1 MSEYINIP
9 NVSVVIIFI
18 VFGMFVWQAYKV
30 RLLYKLIEKAINSE
44 DTLNALKDT
53 KIASIAESYA
63 QTICIDITER
73 KQTNTPALELFSEFS
88 TCSAHK
94 INLRLLDTAA
104 GTLVGL
110 GLWGTFLGLTL
121 GIKDFDSS
129 STQNIQKSIQL
140 LLSGMGTA
148 FITSLVGMLLS
159 MIYSFV
165 DKYWRNRLSKH
176 LHVLTKKLDS
186 LYYIDDRTLD
196 DLNEQALAKSIAS
209 TMKEIVEHEMRSV
222 VNALNEKL
230 TYNSESGEVTT
241 VANAIREILKENQE
255 QSKALKSF
263 STDLAMELNNGF
275 DEVLSRQMQQKIL
288 PLMENVD
295 ATTKAIVEHIDQMA
309 SQVSSPATDM
319 IQVVIDELKTSM
331 SEMMR
336 EFSSGLSNTATNEL
350 ETLAHQLSSAAQSM
364 SDFPN
369 NLAHIS
375 STLQVTIE
383 EVKNAVSE
391 ISNTSANANST
402 AMQQMQEQIT
412 FATGAISN
420 AISEVKDVMSGLTQS
435 SQEQNEQM
443 INKLAEAAEKM
454 GTYLTE
460 TTTTLSSQ
468 VKDSIRDIVDDINDK
483 QTHMLSLQEETITQI
498 KGTITG
504 VTQNAQ
510 EQSSQMVEKLAEAAE
525 KMGIFLTGTVTSLS
539 SSVQQSIKD
548 ISDDVSNKQA
558 DLIVLQEET
567 TAQTKRLLETFNYGL
582 DRLEKMNE
590 YITGTMN
597 MFQQAQGQITG
608 STAHLQTITGDM
620 KLATQL
626 FSKSQ
631 TDYAVKMEEMQ
642 RNSQHGIDAVTELL
656 KKSGETSE
664 DYVEKFETIRQGL
677 GSIFQQLQSG
687 LSEYSRTVQATTQKY
702 LDQYSTSLTQT
713 TDALSS
719 TIQQQNEVVEMLV
732 ESLNAKK
739 K

>member
-9 NVSVVIIFI
+9 NVSVVIILI

-30 RLLYKLIEKAINSE
+30 RLLYKLLEKATNSD
-44 DTLNALKDT
+44 DTLNALKET

-63 QTICIDITER
+63 ETICIDITER
-73 KQTNTPALELFSEFS
+73 KQTNTPALEIFSEFS

-110 GLWGTFLGLTL
+110 GLLGTFLGLTL

-159 MIYSFV
+159 MIYSFC

-209 TMKEIVEHEMRSV
+209 TMKEVVEHEMRSV

-230 TYNSESGEVTT
+230 TYNNESGEATT
-241 VANAIREILKENQE
+241 IANAIREILKENQE

-263 STDLAMELNNGF
+263 STDLAIELNNGF

-309 SQVSSPATDM
+309 SLVSSPATDM
-319 IQVVIDELKTSM
+319 IQTVVDELKNSM
-331 SEMMR
+331 SEMMK
-336 EFSSGLSNTATNEL
+336 EFSSGLSGSATNEL
-350 ETLAHQLSSAAQSM
+350 ETLAHQLGTAAQSM
-364 SDFPN
+364 ADFPN
-369 NLAHIS
+369 NMAHIS

-391 ISNTSANANST
+391 ISHTSANANST

-412 FATGAISN
+412 FATSAISA
-420 AISEVKDVMSGLTQS
+420 AIAEVKDVMSGISQS
-435 SQEQNEQM
+435 SQEQSNQM
-443 INKLAEAAEKM
+443 VSKLADAAEKM
-454 GTYLTE
+454 GTF
-460 TTTTLSSQ
+460 LS
-468 VKDSIRDIVDDINDK
+468 
-483 QTHMLSLQEETITQI
+483 
-498 KGTITG
+498 GTIST
-504 VTQNAQ
+504 
-510 EQSSQMVEKLAEAAE
+510 
-525 KMGIFLTGTVTSLS
+525 LS
-539 SSVQQSIKD
+539 SSVQQSVKSIT
-548 ISDDVSNKQA
+548 DDVNNKQA
-558 DLIVLQEET
+558 DLIALQEET
-567 TAQTKRLLETFNYGL
+567 TAQTKRLLETFNTGL

-626 FSKSQ
+626 FNKSQ

-642 RNSQHGIDAVTELL
+642 RNSQRGIDAVTELL
-656 KKSGETSE
+656 KNSGNLSE
-664 DYVEKFETIRQGL
+664 DYVEKFEIIRQGL

-702 LDQYSTSLTQT
+702 LDQYSTSLTNT

>member
-9 NVSVVIIFI
+9 NVSVVIILI

-30 RLLYKLIEKAINSE
+30 RLLYKLLEKATNSD
-44 DTLNALKDT
+44 DTLNALKET

-63 QTICIDITER
+63 ETICIDITER
-73 KQTNTPALELFSEFS
+73 KQTNTPALEIFSEFS

-110 GLWGTFLGLTL
+110 GLLGTFLGLTL

-159 MIYSFV
+159 MIYSFC

-209 TMKEIVEHEMRSV
+209 TMKEVVEHEMRSV

-230 TYNSESGEVTT
+230 TYNNESGEATT
-241 VANAIREILKENQE
+241 IANAIREILKENQE

-263 STDLAMELNNGF
+263 STDLAIELNNGF

-309 SQVSSPATDM
+309 SLVSSPATDM
-319 IQVVIDELKTSM
+319 IQTVVDELKNSM
-331 SEMMR
+331 SEMMK
-336 EFSSGLSNTATNEL
+336 EFSSGLSGSATNEL
-350 ETLAHQLSSAAQSM
+350 ETLAHQLGTAAQSM
-364 SDFPN
+364 ADFPN
-369 NLAHIS
+369 NMAHIS

-391 ISNTSANANST
+391 ISHTSANANST

-412 FATGAISN
+412 FATSAISA
-420 AISEVKDVMSGLTQS
+420 AIAEVKDVMSGISQS
-435 SQEQNEQM
+435 SQEQSNQM
-443 INKLAEAAEKM
+443 VSKLADAAEKM
-454 GTYLTE
+454 GTF
-460 TTTTLSSQ
+460 LS
-468 VKDSIRDIVDDINDK
+468 
-483 QTHMLSLQEETITQI
+483 
-498 KGTITG
+498 GTIST
-504 VTQNAQ
+504 
-510 EQSSQMVEKLAEAAE
+510 
-525 KMGIFLTGTVTSLS
+525 LS
-539 SSVQQSIKD
+539 SSVQQSVKSIT
-548 ISDDVSNKQA
+548 DDVNNKQA
-558 DLIVLQEET
+558 DLIALQEDT
-567 TAQTKRLLETFNYGL
+567 TSQTKKLLETFNTGL

-626 FSKSQ
+626 FNKSQ

-642 RNSQHGIDAVTELL
+642 RNSQRGIDAVTELL
-656 KKSGETSE
+656 KNSGNLSE

-702 LDQYSTSLTQT
+702 LDQYSTSLTNT

>member
-30 RLLYKLIEKAINSE
+30 RLLYKLIEKAINSD

-110 GLWGTFLGLTL
+110 GLLGTFLGLTL

-159 MIYSFV
+159 MIYSFG

-209 TMKEIVEHEMRSV
+209 TMKEVVEHEMKSV

-319 IQVVIDELKTSM
+319 IQTVVDELKNSM
-331 SEMMR
+331 SEMMK
-336 EFSSGLSNTATNEL
+336 EFSSGLSGSATNEL
-350 ETLAHQLSSAAQSM
+350 ETLAHQLGTAAQSM
-364 SDFPN
+364 ADFPN
-369 NLAHIS
+369 NMAHIS

-420 AISEVKDVMSGLTQS
+420 AIFEIKDVMSGLTQS

-510 EQSSQMVEKLAEAAE
+510 EQSNQMVGKLAEAAE
-525 KMGIFLTGTVTSLS
+525 KMGVFLTGTVTSLS
-539 SSVQQSIKD
+539 SSVQQSIKN

-558 DLIVLQEET
+558 DLIALQEDT
-567 TAQTKRLLETFNYGL
+567 TAQTKKLLETFNAGL
-582 DRLEKMNE
+582 DRLERMNE
-590 YITGTMN
+590 YITSTMN

-608 STAHLQTITGDM
+608 STAHLQIITGDM

-626 FSKSQ
+626 FNKSQ

-642 RNSQHGIDAVTELL
+642 RNSQHGIDVVTELL
-656 KKSGETSE
+656 KNSGEMSE

-702 LDQYSTSLTQT
+702 LDQYSTSLTNT

-732 ESLNAKK
+732 ESLNSKK

>member
-9 NVSVVIIFI
+9 NVSVVIILI

-30 RLLYKLIEKAINSE
+30 RLLYKLLEKATNSD
-44 DTLNALKDT
+44 DTLNALKET

-63 QTICIDITER
+63 ETICIDITER
-73 KQTNTPALELFSEFS
+73 KQTNTPALEIFSEFS

-110 GLWGTFLGLTL
+110 GLLGTFLGLTL

-159 MIYSFV
+159 MIYSFC

-176 LHVLTKKLDS
+176 LHILTKKLDS

-209 TMKEIVEHEMRSV
+209 TMKEVVEHEMRSV

-230 TYNSESGEVTT
+230 TYNNESGEATT
-241 VANAIREILKENQE
+241 IANAIREILKENQE

-263 STDLAMELNNGF
+263 STDLAIELNNGF

-309 SQVSSPATDM
+309 SLVSSPATDM
-319 IQVVIDELKTSM
+319 IQTVVDELKNSM
-331 SEMMR
+331 SEMMK
-336 EFSSGLSNTATNEL
+336 EFSSGLSGSATNEL
-350 ETLAHQLSSAAQSM
+350 ETLAHQLGTAAQSM
-364 SDFPN
+364 ADFPN
-369 NLAHIS
+369 NMAHIS

-391 ISNTSANANST
+391 ISHTSANANST

-412 FATGAISN
+412 FATSAISA
-420 AISEVKDVMSGLTQS
+420 AIAEVKDVMSGISQS
-435 SQEQNEQM
+435 SQEQSNQM
-443 INKLAEAAEKM
+443 VSKLADAAEKM
-454 GTYLTE
+454 GTF
-460 TTTTLSSQ
+460 LS
-468 VKDSIRDIVDDINDK
+468 
-483 QTHMLSLQEETITQI
+483 
-498 KGTITG
+498 GTIST
-504 VTQNAQ
+504 
-510 EQSSQMVEKLAEAAE
+510 
-525 KMGIFLTGTVTSLS
+525 LS
-539 SSVQQSIKD
+539 SSVQQSVKSIT
-548 ISDDVSNKQA
+548 DDVNNKQA
-558 DLIVLQEET
+558 DLIALQEDT
-567 TAQTKRLLETFNYGL
+567 TSQTKKLLETFNTGL

-626 FSKSQ
+626 FNKSQ

-642 RNSQHGIDAVTELL
+642 RNSQRGIDAVTELL
-656 KKSGETSE
+656 KNSGNLSE
-664 DYVEKFETIRQGL
+664 DYVEKFEIIRQGL

-702 LDQYSTSLTQT
+702 LDQYSTSLTNT

>member
-9 NVSVVIIFI
+9 NVSVVIILI

-30 RLLYKLIEKAINSE
+30 RLLYKLLEKATNSD
-44 DTLNALKDT
+44 DTLNALKET

-63 QTICIDITER
+63 ETICIDITER
-73 KQTNTPALELFSEFS
+73 KQTNTPALEIFSEFS

-110 GLWGTFLGLTL
+110 GLLGTFLGLTL

-159 MIYSFV
+159 MIYSFC

-209 TMKEIVEHEMRSV
+209 TMKEVVEHEMRSV

-230 TYNSESGEVTT
+230 TYNNESGEATT
-241 VANAIREILKENQE
+241 IANAIREILKENQE

-263 STDLAMELNNGF
+263 STDLAIELNNGF

-309 SQVSSPATDM
+309 SLVSSPATDM
-319 IQVVIDELKTSM
+319 IQTVVDELKNSM
-331 SEMMR
+331 SEMMK
-336 EFSSGLSNTATNEL
+336 EFSSGLSGSATNEL
-350 ETLAHQLSSAAQSM
+350 ETLAHQLGTAAQSM
-364 SDFPN
+364 ADFPN
-369 NLAHIS
+369 NMAHIS

-383 EVKNAVSE
+383 EVKNTVSE
-391 ISNTSANANST
+391 ISQTSANANST

-412 FATGAISN
+412 FATSAISA
-420 AISEVKDVMSGLTQS
+420 AIAEVKDVMSGISQS
-435 SQEQNEQM
+435 SQEQSNQM
-443 INKLAEAAEKM
+443 VSKLADAAEKM
-454 GTYLTE
+454 GTF
-460 TTTTLSSQ
+460 LS
-468 VKDSIRDIVDDINDK
+468 
-483 QTHMLSLQEETITQI
+483 
-498 KGTITG
+498 GTIST
-504 VTQNAQ
+504 
-510 EQSSQMVEKLAEAAE
+510 
-525 KMGIFLTGTVTSLS
+525 LS
-539 SSVQQSIKD
+539 SSVQQSVKSIT
-548 ISDDVSNKQA
+548 DDVNNKQA
-558 DLIVLQEET
+558 DLIALQEDT
-567 TAQTKRLLETFNYGL
+567 TSQTKKLLETFNTGL

-626 FSKSQ
+626 FNKSQ

-642 RNSQHGIDAVTELL
+642 RNSQRGIDAVTELL
-656 KKSGETSE
+656 KNSGNLSE
-664 DYVEKFETIRQGL
+664 DYVEKFEIIRQGL

-702 LDQYSTSLTQT
+702 LDQYSTSLTNT